1 MLLKISRISKV
12 EVEMTQSGSF
22 IEHNVKKANQENNW
36 YFNFTN
42 HSFKLTS
49 TLNQVKQDILIFSL
63 TS

>member
-22 IEHNVKKANQENNW
+22 LEHNMKKANKENNW

-42 HSFKLTS
+42 HK
-49 TLNQVKQDILIFSL
+49 
-63 TS
+63 